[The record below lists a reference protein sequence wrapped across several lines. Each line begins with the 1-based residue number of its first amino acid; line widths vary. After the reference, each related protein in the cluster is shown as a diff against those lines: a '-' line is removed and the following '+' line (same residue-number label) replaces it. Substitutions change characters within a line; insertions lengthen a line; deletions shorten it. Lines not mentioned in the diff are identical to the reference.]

1 MYIFK
6 QGIWANQIHL
16 QSYETLIF
24 NDTATIRLQVYTFGV
39 ESFTDGWIPEKCNL
53 IDGWLRIGLPP
64 PPREFCRHILSCR
77 ELKAKSFKKCL
88 HSVRWGVSL

>member
-16 QSYETLIF
+16 QSFETLIF

-39 ESFTDGWIPEKCNL
+39 ESFTDGWIRERRMAENQFA
-53 IDGWLRIGLPP
+53 PP
-64 PPREFCRHILSCR
+64 PHPQGILQTYPI
-77 ELKAKSFKKCL
+77 L
-88 HSVRWGVSL
+88 